1 MKIDLTGKN
10 ALVTGGASGIGR
22 ECATVLAEAG
32 ARVAIVDINL
42 EGAQETARQIT
53 AVLDL
58 LDLKKIPESERV
70 AGVWNVDRADR
81 AFAVRCDL
89 ADPEAVAAMREAVLA
104 EMGGVDI
111 LVNCAGVIIYRRG
124 VGPVSVEEWDL
135 VLDVNLRG
143 TYLVCR
149 EFIENMK
156 ARRDGRIILFSSLAA
171 RVGGIEV
178 GIHYAASKAGLIGF
192 TRTLAKE
199 GGPYG
204 ITVNAVAPGIILT
217 EPVKRQVAGHEDDY
231 VRQIP
236 LRRLGE
242 PSDVA
247 NVILFLA
254 SPLSS
259 YITGACLDINGGMYM
274 G

>member
-1 MKIDLTGKN
+1 MIPIDLTGKT
-10 ALVTGGASGIGR
+10 ALITGGASGIGR
-22 ECATVLAEAG
+22 ACAMTLARAG
-32 ARVAIVDINL
+32 ARVAVVDIN
-42 EGAQETARQIT
+42 EGGAQETVEA
-53 AVLDL
+53 
-58 LDLKKIPESERV
+58 
-70 AGVWNVDRADR
+70 AGQGLAI
-81 AFAVRCDL
+81 RCDL
-89 ADPEAVAAMREAVLA
+89 GNPDDVAAMRERVLA

-111 LVNCAGVIIYRRG
+111 LVNCAGIISYKRG
-124 VGPVSVEEWDL
+124 INAVPVDEWDL

-149 EFIENMK
+149 AFMEGMK
-156 ARRDGRIILFSSLAA
+156 ERGGKIVTFSSLAA

-178 GIHYAASKAGLIGF
+178 GIHYSASKAALIGF

-204 ITVNAVAPGIILT
+204 INVNAVAPGIILT
-217 EPVKRQVAGHEDDY
+217 EPVKRQVSGREEAYTE
-231 VRQIP
+231 QIP

-242 PSDVA
+242 PEDVA

-254 SPLSS
+254 SSLSD
-259 YITGACLDINGGMYM
+259 YITGAVLDINGGIYM